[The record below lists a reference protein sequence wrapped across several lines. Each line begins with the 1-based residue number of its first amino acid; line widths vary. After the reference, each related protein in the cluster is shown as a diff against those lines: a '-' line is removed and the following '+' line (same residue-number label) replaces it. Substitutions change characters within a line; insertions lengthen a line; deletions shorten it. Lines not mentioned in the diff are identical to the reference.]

1 MRDPRLDTLANVLV
15 NYSTAVKK
23 DEFVCINGEL
33 PALPLMEA
41 VYEKVLQAG
50 GNPFVNITTDT
61 LDDIFYRTATDEQLA
76 FINPINPF
84 MVEKIDVSI
93 GIWAEENTKS
103 MTNVDPRKQSLS
115 SQARKPFLKRFLDR
129 AAKQE
134 LRWTGTQFPTN
145 AAAQDAEMSLRDY
158 SEFVFRAGLLH
169 LPDPI
174 AAWKKVSETQQRLVD
189 FLNGKKEVHI
199 VGKDTDIRFGIDGR
213 TWVNCDGHENFP
225 DGEVFTGPIED
236 ATEGTIRYSF
246 PAVHHGRECHDIILT
261 FKAGKVVSA
270 RASKGEDF
278 LLHMIE
284 QDPGAKILGEL
295 AIGTNFGIQQ
305 YTKNTLFDEKIGG
318 TCHAALGAAYPE
330 TGGKNDSG
338 LHWDMV
344 CDLRAPGCRIEVD
357 GQTILE
363 AGRFKNADWPS
374 P

>member
-23 DEFVCINGEL
+23 DDFVRINGEL

-41 VYEKVLQAG
+41 IYEKVLQAG
-50 GNPFVNITTDT
+50 GNPFVQITTDT

-84 MVEKIDVSI
+84 MVDKIDVSI

-115 SQARKPFLKRFLDR
+115 SQARKPFLKRFLER
-129 AAKQE
+129 AAKKE
-134 LRWTGTQFPTN
+134 LRWSGTQFPTN
-145 AAAQDAEMSLRDY
+145 AAAQDAEMSLREYAD
-158 SEFVFRAGLLH
+158 FVFRAGLLH

-189 FLNGKKEVHI
+189 FLSGKKEVHI
-199 VGKDTDIRFGIDGR
+199 VGKETDIRFGIEGR

-246 PAVHHGRECHDIILT
+246 PAVHHGRECHDIVLT
-261 FKAGKVVSA
+261 FKAGKVVVARGPAKGSGLSA
-270 RASKGEDF
+270 AHDRAGSRRE
-278 LLHMIE
+278 
-284 QDPGAKILGEL
+284 
-295 AIGTNFGIQQ
+295 
-305 YTKNTLFDEKIGG
+305 
-318 TCHAALGAAYPE
+318 
-330 TGGKNDSG
+330 DSG
-338 LHWDMV
+338 GAGYWDEFWDSAV
-344 CDLRAPGCRIEVD
+344 HEEHTV
-357 GQTILE
+357 
-363 AGRFKNADWPS
+363 
-374 P
+374 